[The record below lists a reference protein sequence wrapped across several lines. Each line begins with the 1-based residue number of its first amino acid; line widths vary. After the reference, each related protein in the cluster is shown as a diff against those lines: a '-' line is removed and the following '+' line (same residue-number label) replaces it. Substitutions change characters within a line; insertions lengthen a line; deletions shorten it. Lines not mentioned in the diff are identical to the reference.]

1 MRGVIALI
9 LGNVD
14 FNNAAIDL
22 HDGLYALQHRGQD
35 ACGIATSHKSGRI
48 YPGKGNGLAC
58 KVFRDGALLPELP
71 GFMGL
76 GHLRYSTAE
85 TSSNAESQPF
95 YVSSNLLDTDKL
107 KEYLNQEAHRHINT
121 DSDSEIMLQVLAS
134 QLLQTDKRRVD
145 ADDIFTGLEKMCVA
159 TRFQLIPGAPS
170 MTRASGLVLLM
181 KTRD

>member
-1 MRGVIALI
+1 MVLSFPSF
-9 LGNVD
+9 LD
-14 FNNAAIDL
+14 SWDLAIFVTPRQRRRQMPKANL
-22 HDGLYALQHRGQD
+22 STSARKCCSHTRSLQNYTDQLKTRMASCSRTTGESRVVLSLSFLRADPD
-35 ACGIATSHKSGRI
+35 A
-48 YPGKGNGLAC
+48 
-58 KVFRDGALLPELP
+58 
-71 GFMGL
+71 
-76 GHLRYSTAE
+76 
-85 TSSNAESQPF
+85 
-95 YVSSNLLDTDKL
+95 SNLLDTDKL